1 MYGIIIATVVAG
13 AAILIK
19 EERNKRIVAVIHYGR
34 SYWRFVDIPHIFAH
48 TTSRILPR
56 ILRKYRRKNAGL
68 EPEPAEKHHDRQSFT
83 SKRMPEPPRFREE
96 PPQEPQL
103 KPDKKDGWVGKDDFK

>member
-1 MYGIIIATVVAG
+1 MEDPTGGLWIY
-13 AAILIK
+13 LI
-19 EERNKRIVAVIHYGR
+19 
-34 SYWRFVDIPHIFAH
+34 FLLIPL
-48 TTSRILPR
+48 SRILPR

-68 EPEPAEKHHDRQSFT
+68 EPEPAEKHYDRQFFT

-96 PPQEPQL
+96 PSQEPQQ